1 MNERYGNT
9 FVLVGSLAAEPI
21 LSMIAAFYALMV
33 QGLPQSKQPLP
44 IPHQ

>member
-1 MNERYGNT
+1 MNERHGNT
-9 FVLVGSLAAEPI
+9 FVLDSSLAAELI

-33 QGLPQSKQPLP
+33 QGLPQSGQPLP